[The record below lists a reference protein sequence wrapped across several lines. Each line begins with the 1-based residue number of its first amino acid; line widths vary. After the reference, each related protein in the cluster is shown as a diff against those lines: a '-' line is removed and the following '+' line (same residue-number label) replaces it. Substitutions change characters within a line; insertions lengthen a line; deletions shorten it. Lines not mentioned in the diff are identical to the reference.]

1 MQPLT
6 FITLGTNSESSSEL
20 REALAN
26 SGRARLLVECQSFE
40 QMIADVSRLRP
51 SAAVVTVGS
60 EDSNRELALIKQL
73 AAGCPD
79 TAVLCAARNAS
90 PALILGS
97 MRAGA
102 REFIQ
107 LPIIAEEFRTVID
120 SVVEFAAA
128 RMNSAQDNGRVIAVF
143 SGKGGSGVSFFS
155 TNLAAAMGVSTLLV
169 DLNLQSGD
177 AASFLGLE
185 TKYSL
190 ADFVHNRAR
199 LDDAL
204 MTSLVT
210 PHSTNLAVLA
220 APLEAHEAEDI
231 KPQDVTEILHLL
243 RHRYASVILD
253 LPHTFDP
260 VTVAALDLSDDI
272 LVVLTLDIP
281 GLRATKRALKVFD
294 HLDYPREKVHVV
306 VNRWSKNIDVQ
317 LQKVE
322 AHLGE
327 RLIGFVPNDYRR
339 VMDSI
344 NLGNPLVRADPSS
357 KITAEIRRIAAL
369 VSGSNGHVPPPPR
382 KNLLGGVFGRQ
393 SPTGPLDLS
402 KLLGESS

>member
-1 MQPLT
+1 M
-6 FITLGTNSESSSEL
+6 
-20 REALAN
+20 LAD
-26 SGRARLLVECQSFE
+26 AT
-40 QMIADVSRLRP
+40 RLRP
-51 SAAVVTVGS
+51 SAAVVTLGTDHLEKEFS
-60 EDSNRELALIKQL
+60 LIKQL
-73 AAGCPD
+73 TAACPD
-79 TAVLCAARNAS
+79 TAIIFAARDPS
-90 PALILGS
+90 PALILGG

-107 LPIIAEEFRTVID
+107 LPIVAEDFRTVID
-120 SVVEFAAA
+120 RVVEFCAG
-128 RMNSAQDNGRVIAVF
+128 RENSSSNAGRVIAVF
-143 SGKGGSGVSFFS
+143 SGKGGTGVSFMG

-169 DLNLQSGD
+169 DLNLQAGD

-190 ADFVHNRAR
+190 ADFIHNRAR

-220 APLEAHEAEDI
+220 APLEAHEAEEVQ
-231 KPQDVTEILHLL
+231 PHDVSEILYLL
-243 RHRYASVILD
+243 RQRYQYLVLD

-260 VTVAALDLSDDI
+260 VTVAALDLADDI
-272 LVVLTLDIP
+272 IVVLTLDIP
-281 GLRATKRALKVFD
+281 GIRATKRALKVFSR
-294 HLDYPREKVHVV
+294 LDYPRDKVHIV

-327 RLIGFVPNDYRR
+327 RLIGFVPNDYRK

-344 NLGNPLVRADPSS
+344 NLGNPLVRAEPSS
-357 KITAEIRRIAAL
+357 KITAEIKRIAAL
-369 VSGSNGHVPPPPR
+369 VSGNGHSPSGLSR
-382 KNLLGGVFGRQ
+382 KKLFGTIFNR
-393 SPTGPLDLS
+393 SAPTGPLDLS